1 MKSEEFIK
9 VVEKGSVGS
18 LYFLY
23 GDEPYQMERAVKH
36 LLERLVDPG
45 FRDFNLDIFYGNECK
60 GEEIYNAAQTLPMFV
75 DRRVVL
81 VKKSHDLSA
90 AALEVLT
97 PYVQNPATSTCL
109 IFQADKIDSR
119 KKFFL
124 EFKKKGELIEFK
136 RPYDNMLGPFIRDEA
151 KVYGKRIEQ
160 TAIELLAH
168 LVGNNLQDLA
178 AQMEKLVTYIG
189 SRDTI
194 CLADVKEIVSDTKVD
209 TVFEF
214 AESLGGKNLGKSM
227 RNLHTLLRD
236 GVSPLL
242 ALNMLARHFR
252 QLWSVRELLDR
263 KLPSSEISRLA
274 GINPYFLKKLI
285 DQAGRYHTRELQGVF
300 ERIFEMDLAFKS
312 GGGKPE
318 ILLEQLVLDLCMNS

>member
-1 MKSEEFIK
+1 MKSEEFLKMI
-9 VVEKGSVGS
+9 EKGEIGS

-23 GDEPYQMERAVKH
+23 GEEPHQMERAVKR

-60 GEEIYNAAQTLPMFV
+60 GEEIYNAAQILPMFV

-81 VKKSHDLSA
+81 VKKSQDLSA

-97 PYVQNPATSTCL
+97 PYVQNPSASTCL
-109 IFQADKIDSR
+109 IFQSEKIDAR

-124 EFKKKGELIEFK
+124 EFKKKGELVEFK
-136 RPYDNMLGPFIRDEA
+136 RPYDNQLGQFIRDEA
-151 KVYGKRIEQ
+151 KLSGKRIEPP
-160 TAIELLAH
+160 AIELLAH

-178 AQMEKLVTYIG
+178 AQMEKLVIYVG
-189 SRDTI
+189 SKETI

-214 AESLGGKNLGKSM
+214 VESLGGKNLGKSM

-263 KLPSSEISRLA
+263 KLPSAEISRLA
-274 GINPYFLKKLI
+274 GINPYFLKKVA
-285 DQAGRYHTRELQGVF
+285 DQAGCYRSVELKGVF
-300 ERIFEMDLAFKS
+300 EKIFEIDLAFKS

-318 ILLEQLVLDLCMNS
+318 ILLEQLVMDLCK